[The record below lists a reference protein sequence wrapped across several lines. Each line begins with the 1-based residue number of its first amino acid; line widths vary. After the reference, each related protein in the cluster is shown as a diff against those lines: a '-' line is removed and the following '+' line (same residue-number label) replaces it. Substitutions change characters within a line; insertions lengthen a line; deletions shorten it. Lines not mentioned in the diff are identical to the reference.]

1 MNIKSRESCT
11 YREIYY
17 MIETTLSFNS
27 TNYLNHKLQMMKKNL
42 YYQRLYRRDSLVN
55 EFLDHIILAIASPFK
70 LLIEVFIRRHFGE
83 RYFRLSSVI
92 STTAFMFLI
101 PGLLIWLS
109 NGVSILEDDE
119 SRSSYATWFIYAL
132 LFFVMGMWRESE
144 ITRSY
149 SNFDFTRFSL
159 SSGQTYG
166 LFVKLGTV
174 NGKPNFRRI
183 ETLIEPAPFFIAG
196 IILAVLGQNLGYLL
210 IFSSLM
216 YSYSYAASYRIGDDF
231 VLDKIDEMI
240 TNQELEKTLLD
251 GVEEGTSDT
260 FRYRGSKPADPDLR
274 KKLLS
279 SMVVDDGVVEAQ

>member
-1 MNIKSRESCT
+1 
-11 YREIYY
+11 
-17 MIETTLSFNS
+17 
-27 TNYLNHKLQMMKKNL
+27 MMKKNL
-42 YYQRLYRRDSLVN
+42 YYQRLYRRDSPVN
-55 EFLDHIILAIASPFK
+55 EILDHIALAIASPFR

-92 STTAFMFLI
+92 ATTAFMFLI

-159 SSGQTYG
+159 SSGQTYA

-196 IILAVLGQNLGYLL
+196 IILAVLGQTLGYLL

-216 YSYSYAASYRIGDDF
+216 YSYSYAASYRKGDDF
-231 VLDKIDEMI
+231 MLDKIDEMI
-240 TNQELEKTLLD
+240 TNQELEKTFFD
-251 GVEEGTSDT
+251 GEEESPSGT
-260 FRYRGSKPADPDLR
+260 FRYRGSKPADADLR